1 MAMSESLQREVDVP
15 VRALWRLVQSVP
27 RGLWVLLA
35 AAAALSAVYELSL
48 ALRPPG
54 VEIRNELV
62 GAAAELQAQL
72 FVQPTPEMGA
82 AIREHFG
89 DRDVDLDMT
98 SQWPNVAVT
107 LHHVAWDVCVDA
119 VRAAHR
125 IEGPVVIDL
134 EAYRSPRDCRAS
146 NDMTWL
152 IRP

>member
-1 MAMSESLQREVDVP
+1 MAMSESLQREVDAP
-15 VRALWRLVQSVP
+15 IRALWHLVRSVP
-27 RGLWVLLA
+27 RGLWFLLA
-35 AAAALSAVYELSL
+35 AAAALAAVYEMSL

-54 VEIRNELV
+54 LEIRNELAA
-62 GAAAELQAQL
+62 AAAELHAQL
-72 FVQPTPEMGA
+72 FVQPTPEMSA

-89 DRDVDLDMT
+89 NRDVDIDMT
-98 SQWPNVAVT
+98 RQWPNVAAT
-107 LHHVAWDVCVDA
+107 LRHVDWGVCVDA
-119 VRAAHR
+119 VRWARR